1 MTMTG
6 LSESAVAG
14 VIGGTLSSILTT
26 LHLVNAVETIVLSA
40 IGAVVSF
47 MVSLALE
54 WIRKKIRSL

>member
-14 VIGGTLSSILTT
+14 VIGGTLSSILAT

-40 IGAVVSF
+40 VGAVVSF
-47 MVSLALE
+47 MVSLVLE
-54 WIRKKIRSL
+54 WIRKKIRSR